1 MHDALQIT
9 DKPPVQKAVSDLG
22 EWYKAAAIGCNILC
36 NDCTSPYPDAL
47 CTHQISPHGS
57 NFLSRFFVRL
67 DTQWS
72 RPIQYFSQISN
83 FATTIL
89 TKPSFI
95 TIAIIWSLC
104 QIKFY
109 FLTNPL
115 TALRRITVVLIDFF
129 RYSTIN
135 VTEVLA
141 TARIFTAVVLALRNS
156 LVVAEFSDN
165 SVEITGVV
173 VVFRN

>member
-1 MHDALQIT
+1 M
-9 DKPPVQKAVSDLG
+9 
-22 EWYKAAAIGCNILC
+22 
-36 NDCTSPYPDAL
+36 
-47 CTHQISPHGS
+47 
-57 NFLSRFFVRL
+57 
-67 DTQWS
+67 
-72 RPIQYFSQISN
+72 
-83 FATTIL
+83 
-89 TKPSFI
+89 
-95 TIAIIWSLC
+95 
-104 QIKFY
+104 
-109 FLTNPL
+109 TNPL